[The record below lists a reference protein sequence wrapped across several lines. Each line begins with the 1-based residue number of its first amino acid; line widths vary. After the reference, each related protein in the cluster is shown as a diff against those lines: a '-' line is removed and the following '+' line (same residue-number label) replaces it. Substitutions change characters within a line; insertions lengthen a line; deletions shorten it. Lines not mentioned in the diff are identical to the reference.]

1 MRWWLSYPGTR
12 VSRGWPGRGG
22 RTWSG
27 PAPPS
32 LPSHRSCWGWGAS
45 TLSHYWSLSG
55 FWFLLQNYVC
65 ARYQYLLPMCG
76 QWVSSPNPR
85 HCCLFRDGIR
95 GLRQRGPCTCCSVCL
110 AMKLNVWILYIYN
123 KLNAYRQHSTK
134 SLSKNTN
141 IIDRTKYWR
150 TQKYQSPITFIHSVA
165 WHLQKK
171 NKRNWMESNWIDL
184 YLLHVK
190 ALPSTIRLP
199 WRSCSGWKY

>member
-12 VSRGWPGRGG
+12 ASRGWPGRGG

-32 LPSHRSCWGWGAS
+32 LPSHTSCWGWGQGAS
-45 TLSHYWSLSG
+45 TPTLSHYWSLSG
-55 FWFLLQNYVC
+55 FWSITWFVRLSIDAKLWNLYTDS
-65 ARYQYLLPMCG
+65 L
-76 QWVSSPNPR
+76 SSPDPR
-85 HCCLFRDGIR
+85 HCCMFRDGIR

-123 KLNAYRQHSTK
+123 KLNAYRQHSTY

-171 NKRNWMESNWIDL
+171 NKRNWMESNWIDFCI
-184 YLLHVK
+184 Y
-190 ALPSTIRLP
+190 
-199 WRSCSGWKY
+199 YM